1 MNALQTLLR
10 EHKAGACVGVPSVCS
25 SHPLVLE
32 AALQVAGPNGAHAL
46 IEATANQV
54 NQFGG
59 YTGMTPAVFRRFMD
73 DLAERAGISPERI
86 LLGGDH
92 LGPTCWRG
100 LGAADAMARS
110 AVLVAEYVAAG
121 FRKLHLD
128 CSMSC
133 ADDPAVL
140 STQVIANRAADLCLA
155 AERAWDVAG
164 GAAPVYVIGTEVPT
178 PGGATEALGV
188 LQVTTP
194 AAVDETLDAHRV
206 AFAARGLDSVWP
218 RVVALVVQPGVEFD
232 HYKVVDYMPDR
243 ARALSARIEREET
256 LVYEA
261 HSTDYQTPAA
271 LRRLVRDHFAVLK
284 VGPALTF
291 ALREALWALADIA
304 RELALPPEPSLK
316 QSVLNAMR
324 ADPRHWRAYYA
335 DPNRETLD
343 LQYSLSDRIRYYWN
357 APSVLRTNDELMSAL
372 ERIDIPMTLVSQYLP
387 AQYEA
392 VRAGEL
398 EKRPR
403 AMILHAIRRV
413 LQHYTAACGV

>member
-1 MNALQTLLR
+1 MNALQTLLC

-25 SHPLVLE
+25 AHPLVLE
-32 AALQVAGPNGAHAL
+32 AALQDAGQNDGWVL

-59 YTGMTPAVFRRFMD
+59 YTGMAPAVFRRFMD
-73 DLAERAGISPERI
+73 DLAQRVGVAPGRI

-100 LGAADAMARS
+100 QGAADAMARS
-110 AVLVAEYVAAG
+110 AALVDAYVAAG

-140 STQVIANRAADLCLA
+140 STEVIANRAADLCLA
-155 AERAWDVAG
+155 AERAWGVAG
-164 GAAPVYVIGTEVPT
+164 GEAPVYVIGTEVPT
-178 PGGATEALGV
+178 PGGATEV
-188 LQVTTP
+188 LDVLEVTTP
-194 AAVDETLDAHRV
+194 AAVDETLTAHRV
-206 AFAARGLDSVWP
+206 AFAARGLDGVWP

-232 HYKVVDYMPDR
+232 HYKVVDYVPDR
-243 ARALSARIEREET
+243 ARALSTRIEREEA

-271 LRRLVRDHFAVLK
+271 LRCLVRDHFAILK

-291 ALREALWALADIA
+291 ALREALWSLSDIA
-304 RELALPPEPSLK
+304 RELTLSPEPSLR

-324 ADPRHWRAYYA
+324 ADPRHWRAYYV
-335 DPNRETLD
+335 DLNRETLD

-357 APSVLRTNDELMSAL
+357 TPSVLRAIEELMSAL
-372 ERIDIPMTLVSQYLP
+372 ERIDIPMTVLSQYLP

-398 EKRPR
+398 EKQPR
-403 AMILHAIRRV
+403 GMILHAIRRV
-413 LQHYTAACGV
+413 LHQYTLACRV

>member
-10 EHKAGACVGVPSVCS
+10 EHKAGACVGIPSVCS

-59 YTGMTPAVFRRFMD
+59 YTGMTPALFRRFLD

-100 LGAADAMARS
+100 LGTADAMARS
-110 AVLVAEYVAAG
+110 AVLVDEYVAAG

-155 AERAWDVAG
+155 AERAWGVAG

-178 PGGATEALGV
+178 PGGATEALGA

-194 AAVDETLDAHRV
+194 AAVDETLDAHRA
-206 AFAARGLDSVWP
+206 AFAVRGLDSVWP

-232 HYKVVDYMPDR
+232 HYKVVDYMPER
-243 ARALSARIEREET
+243 ARALSVRIEREQA

-271 LRRLVRDHFAVLK
+271 LRRLVRDHFAILK

-291 ALREALWALADIA
+291 ALREALWALSDIA
-304 RELALPPEPSLK
+304 RELSLPPEPPLK
-316 QSVLNAMR
+316 QSVLNVMR

-357 APSVLRTNDELMSAL
+357 APSVLRTTDELMRAL

-403 AMILHAIRRV
+403 AMILHSIRR
-413 LQHYTAACGV
+413 LLHHYTAACGV